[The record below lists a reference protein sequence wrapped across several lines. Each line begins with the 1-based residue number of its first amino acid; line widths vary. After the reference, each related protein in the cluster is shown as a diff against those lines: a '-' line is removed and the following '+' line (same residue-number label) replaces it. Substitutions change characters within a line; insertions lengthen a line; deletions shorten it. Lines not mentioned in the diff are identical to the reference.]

1 MKIINNGECLD
12 GFGKFIRDGRERKD
26 LFQSD
31 VAELLG
37 ISQPFYSMIERG
49 ERQVDFVLAL
59 EICKVLNLDI
69 NDFVR
74 TYI

>member
-1 MKIINNGECLD
+1 MKIINNSECLD

-59 EICKVLNLDI
+59 EICKVLGLDI
-69 NDFVR
+69 NDFIR
-74 TYI
+74 TYM